1 MLKPLILPRTLI
13 LASLLAGLP
22 LSGLPA
28 DPDADLREKRPPHER
43 LIEQIESERL
53 VFQRDLASREAA
65 CLKRFFS
72 SRCLDE
78 IRTEHL
84 KRMREFDLRREA
96 ELQALRDIDAELRAR
111 NRSRRAE
118 KKLESGSQ

>member
-1 MLKPLILPRTLI
+1 MPKPLILPRSLI
-13 LASLLAGLP
+13 LACLLVAAP

-28 DPDADLREKRPPHER
+28 DPDADLRVKRPPHER

-53 VFQRDLASREAA
+53 QFQRDLARREEA

-78 IRTEHL
+78 IRAEHL
-84 KRMREFDLRREA
+84 KRMREFDLRKET
-96 ELQALRDIDAELRAR
+96 ELQALRDIDAEIRTR

-118 KKLESGSQ
+118 KKTEAGS